1 MIGNFDDENKFSNEV
16 ILTARNVSNILQ
28 IILQVR

>member
-1 MIGNFDDENKFSNEV
+1 MIGNFDDESNFPNELT
-16 ILTARNVSNILQ
+16 LTARNVSNILR